1 MTKASRRD
9 AAEDIQGATP
19 HATSR
24 ELTME
29 QEYTMAIHLLGALG
43 AGALIGLERSFHGR
57 PAGFRTH
64 TLVCVTSSLLMLVT
78 LYQSEWL
85 PGVPLE
91 TVKMDPTRM
100 AQGIMTGIGFLGAG
114 VIYKEGAT
122 VRGVTTAASIW
133 LTAAIGILFGIGFYF
148 PALLATAFA
157 LGILAAFRWLE
168 ARMPAQVYAY
178 HHIRFQ
184 RNNTMSEKELRD
196 LLAQHGFSIAN
207 MAYRVIED
215 GQVFEYRM
223 VIRTTDPTNTS
234 RLADDLR
241 QLELVRE
248 FRIAPTGD

>member
-1 MTKASRRD
+1 MVC
-9 AAEDIQGATP
+9 
-19 HATSR
+19 
-24 ELTME
+24 
-29 QEYTMAIHLLGALG
+29 HLLGALG
-43 AGALIGLERSFHGR
+43 AGALIGFERSFHGR

-64 TLVCVTSSLLMLVT
+64 TLVCLTSSLLMLVT

-91 TVKMDPTRM
+91 AVKMDPTRM

-114 VIYKEGAT
+114 VIYKEGAS
-122 VRGVTTAASIW
+122 VRGLTTAASIW

-148 PALLATAFA
+148 PAVLATVCA

-178 HHIRFQ
+178 HYVRFQ
-184 RNNTMSEKELRD
+184 WHTTMAEKELRAV
-196 LLAQHGFSIAN
+196 LSQHGFSIAN
-207 MAYRVIED
+207 MAYRILED

-241 QLELVRE
+241 QLESVRE
-248 FRIAPTGD
+248 FRISPTGD

>member
-1 MTKASRRD
+1 
-9 AAEDIQGATP
+9 
-19 HATSR
+19 
-24 ELTME
+24 ME
-29 QEYTMAIHLLGALG
+29 QEYTMALHLLGALG

-122 VRGVTTAASIW
+122 VRGLTTAASIW

-157 LGILAAFRWLE
+157 LGKRASRSPRWRT
-168 ARMPAQVYAY
+168 RMGLPW
-178 HHIRFQ
+178 
-184 RNNTMSEKELRD
+184 
-196 LLAQHGFSIAN
+196 HGCS
-207 MAYRVIED
+207 
-215 GQVFEYRM
+215 
-223 VIRTTDPTNTS
+223 TDPCGAGGAALDS
-234 RLADDLR
+234 VASKARRRL
-241 QLELVRE
+241 
-248 FRIAPTGD
+248 P